1 MIKWIGT
8 ILIGI
13 IALTYL
19 GSVSY
24 YNTGGLQALAI
35 LGLFVVAFGMTLA
48 LSLMERPRGHGR
60 HDLSKTNI
68 HLK

>member
-1 MIKWIGT
+1 MVKWIGT

-13 IALTYL
+13 LALTYL

-24 YNTGGLQALAI
+24 YNTGSAKALAI

-48 LSLMERPRGHGR
+48 LSLMERPKGRGR

-68 HLK
+68 HFK

>member
-24 YNTGGLQALAI
+24 YNTGGVQALAI
-35 LGLFVVAFGMTLA
+35 FGLFIVAFGMTLA
-48 LSLMERPRGHGR
+48 LSLMERPKGRGT

>member
-1 MIKWIGT
+1 MFKWIAT
-8 ILIGI
+8 ILLGI

-19 GSVSY
+19 GYVSY

-35 LGLFVVAFGMTLA
+35 FGLFIVAFGMTLA
-48 LSLMERPRGHGR
+48 LSLMERPQGSGR